1 MTQVA
6 VGAMSVVV
14 RALVIPIANDTRG
27 ENQQRD
33 KRQRNPE
40 YSNRLL
46 HGAFGRSKPGDG
58 PLEY

>member
-1 MTQVA
+1 
-6 VGAMSVVV
+6 MSVVV